1 MILKKNN
8 IVLLG
13 MTGVGKTT
21 IGKILSK
28 TTMCDFIDIDYEIEK
43 ASNMKVSNFFIQ
55 YNEKEFRKIEKKILI
70 RNLLNENNTIISTGA
85 GVLSDEEIIKF
96 VKNESTSIF
105 LDINLSILIKR
116 LKKNFRNRPLLAS
129 GNLEKTLKQ
138 MYNDRVENYNKADIK
153 ILVDGLSINEVI
165 SKIIEKLSGYEK
177 N

>member
-105 LDINLSILIKR
+105 LDINLSILIK
-116 LKKNFRNRPLLAS
+116 AQS
-129 GNLEKTLKQ
+129 
-138 MYNDRVENYNKADIK
+138 
-153 ILVDGLSINEVI
+153 
-165 SKIIEKLSGYEK
+165 YEK
-177 N
+177 VVVYKLYHISIMLGRANGFAIRPCI

>member
-28 TTMCDFIDIDYEIEK
+28 TTMFDFVDVDYEIEK
-43 ASNMKVSNFFIQ
+43 ASNMKISDFFIK
-55 YNEKEFRKIEKKILI
+55 YNEEDFRKVEKKILV
-70 RNLLNENNTIISTGA
+70 RNLLNKKNTVISTGA

-96 VKNESTSIF
+96 VKNESISIF
-105 LDINLSILIKR
+105 LNINLSILIKR
-116 LKKNFRNRPLLAS
+116 LKKNIRGRPLLAS
-129 GNLEKTLKQ
+129 GNLEKTLKL
-138 MYNDRVENYNKADIK
+138 MYKDRLEKYNKADIK
-153 ILVDGLSINEVI
+153 ILVDGLSINEII
-165 SKIIEKLSGYEK
+165 SKIIEKLNCYEK